1 MITLLLIIAI
11 ALALFIGILNL
22 QIPGLWKFGLAVIEM
37 AILSHIFTIRYGI
50 ENQMGL
56 LLFRSKKG
64 LQIIEKLA
72 KRAEI
77 FKFLSDAGAF
87 MCYGLLSIVIMRKN
101 ISLKSALC
109 GLVLLTV
116 LYLIVAPN
124 VVPFLASV
132 LKINIVEKTQ
142 ASVQQNT
149 SSALFL
155 PIATFMMYIGGLF
168 IVLVLSIIWYAVLV
182 LMALSSS
189 IFGGTDAIAK
199 TEPGGTLI
207 LPGVTIPFFEGV
219 LAIVII
225 MAVHE
230 GAHAILARIGRIK
243 VLSSG
248 IVLFGIIPVGAF
260 VEPDEK
266 QLEKMEKTKQ
276 TRVLVAGSSS
286 NLIVSIIAFVL
297 FAMLAI
303 TANKFSLMSVSY
315 LAPIIKFLYI
325 TLGLTY
331 TLNFVVGTINLLP
344 LPFFDGYRIIDA
356 NLENRVIVRGLM
368 YLTLAAFI
376 MNFIPWLFKP

>member
-1 MITLLLIIAI
+1 M
-11 ALALFIGILNL
+11 
-22 QIPGLWKFGLAVIEM
+22 
-37 AILSHIFTIRYGI
+37 
-50 ENQMGL
+50 
-56 LLFRSKKG
+56 
-64 LQIIEKLA
+64 
-72 KRAEI
+72 
-77 FKFLSDAGAF
+77 
-87 MCYGLLSIVIMRKN
+87 
-101 ISLKSALC
+101 
-109 GLVLLTV
+109 
-116 LYLIVAPN
+116 
-124 VVPFLASV
+124 
-132 LKINIVEKTQ
+132 
-142 ASVQQNT
+142 
-149 SSALFL
+149 
-155 PIATFMMYIGGLF
+155 
-168 IVLVLSIIWYAVLV
+168 
-182 LMALSSS
+182 
-189 IFGGTDAIAK
+189 
-199 TEPGGTLI
+199 
-207 LPGVTIPFFEGV
+207 
-219 LAIVII
+219 
-225 MAVHE
+225 
-230 GAHAILARIGRIK
+230 
-243 VLSSG
+243 LSSG

>member
-1 MITLLLIIAI
+1 
-11 ALALFIGILNL
+11 
-22 QIPGLWKFGLAVIEM
+22 
-37 AILSHIFTIRYGI
+37 
-50 ENQMGL
+50 
-56 LLFRSKKG
+56 
-64 LQIIEKLA
+64 
-72 KRAEI
+72 
-77 FKFLSDAGAF
+77 
-87 MCYGLLSIVIMRKN
+87 
-101 ISLKSALC
+101 
-109 GLVLLTV
+109 
-116 LYLIVAPN
+116 
-124 VVPFLASV
+124 
-132 LKINIVEKTQ
+132 
-142 ASVQQNT
+142 
-149 SSALFL
+149 
-155 PIATFMMYIGGLF
+155 
-168 IVLVLSIIWYAVLV
+168 
-182 LMALSSS
+182 MALSSS

-199 TEPGGTLI
+199 TEPGGTLL

>member
-22 QIPGLWKFGLAVIEM
+22 QIHGLWKFGLAVIEM

-225 MAVHE
+225 MAVH
-230 GAHAILARIGRIK
+230 
-243 VLSSG
+243 
-248 IVLFGIIPVGAF
+248 
-260 VEPDEK
+260 
-266 QLEKMEKTKQ
+266 
-276 TRVLVAGSSS
+276 
-286 NLIVSIIAFVL
+286 
-297 FAMLAI
+297 
-303 TANKFSLMSVSY
+303 
-315 LAPIIKFLYI
+315 
-325 TLGLTY
+325 
-331 TLNFVVGTINLLP
+331 
-344 LPFFDGYRIIDA
+344 
-356 NLENRVIVRGLM
+356 
-368 YLTLAAFI
+368 
-376 MNFIPWLFKP
+376 